1 MKHYTIINQIKEK
14 YILICLYGYK
24 DIEAIKKVF
33 NNNISYELKKY
44 NERKHIINE
53 LKSDQTIANSQI
65 IIDLEN
71 AIYNEKIFYLIYS
84 KIETLTKIKSKAKKF
99 FK

>member
-1 MKHYTIINQIKEK
+1 MPLWIQRYRSN
-14 YILICLYGYK
+14 
-24 DIEAIKKVF
+24 KKVF
-33 NNNISYELKKY
+33 NNYISYELKKY

-84 KIETLTKIKSKAKKF
+84 QIDTLTKIKSKA
-99 FK
+99 